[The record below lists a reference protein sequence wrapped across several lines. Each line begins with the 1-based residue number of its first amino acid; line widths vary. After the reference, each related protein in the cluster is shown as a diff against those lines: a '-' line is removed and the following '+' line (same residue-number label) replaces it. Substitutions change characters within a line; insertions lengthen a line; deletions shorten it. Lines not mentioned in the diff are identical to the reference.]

1 MPRRSL
7 TSELERILDSL
18 PKLGEEELELAM
30 ERIEALG
37 VELPEGPD
45 RRPGVTCPVT
55 QLPLVTT
62 CNLSGC
68 PYRIDNEWHRNCL
81 LDYMATQDGESLVAE
96 EIAFLYQ
103 ETLSKVQ
110 KTIETGMAAL
120 RKNSMESMGFEGD
133 FHREQPVDVK
143 ANLGEDDEFEVTRSS
158 LSPGFLRKTNEVLEA
173 AVESE
178 VVYRHPAIRLLGILD
193 SIIDEL

>member
-1 MPRRSL
+1 MPRRSVA
-7 TSELERILDSL
+7 SELERILDSL

-62 CNLSGC
+62 CNLSSC

>member
-1 MPRRSL
+1 MPRRSVV
-7 TSELERILDSL
+7 SELSRILDSL
-18 PKLGEEELELAM
+18 PKLGEEELEMAL
-30 ERIEALG
+30 ERLETLG
-37 VELPEGPD
+37 VELPEGPV
-45 RRPGVTCPVT
+45 RRPGIPCPVT
-55 QLPLVTT
+55 QLPIVTT

-68 PYRIDNEWHRNCL
+68 PYRIENEWHRNCL
-81 LDYMATQDGESLVAE
+81 MDYMAAQDGESLAVE

-103 ETLSKVQ
+103 ETPSKVQ
-110 KTIETGMAAL
+110 KIIETGMASL

-133 FHREQPVDVK
+133 FHREQLPEVK
-143 ANLGEDDEFEVTRSS
+143 ANLCEDDEFEVTHLT

-178 VVYRHPAIRLLGILD
+178 LVYRHPAIRLLGILD

>member
-1 MPRRSL
+1 MPRRSV

-18 PKLGEEELELAM
+18 PKLSAEELELAM

-37 VELPEGPD
+37 VEMPEGPD

-55 QLPLVTT
+55 QLSIVTT
-62 CNLSGC
+62 CKLSGC
-68 PYRIDNEWHRNCL
+68 PYSIDNEWYRNCL
-81 LDYMATQDGESLVAE
+81 MDYMATQDGESLAVE

-103 ETLSKVQ
+103 ETPSKVQ
-110 KTIETGMAAL
+110 KIIEKGMASL
-120 RKNSMESMGFEGD
+120 RKTSMESMGFEGD
-133 FHREQPVDVK
+133 FHRDKPPEVR
-143 ANLGEDDEFEVTRSS
+143 ANLGEDDEFKVTHSS

-173 AVESE
+173 AVKSE
-178 VVYRHPAIRLLGILD
+178 LVYRHPAIRLLGILD

>member
-1 MPRRSL
+1 MPRK
-7 TSELERILDSL
+7 TVVAELSQILDSL
-18 PKLGEEELELAM
+18 PKLSAEELELAM
-30 ERIEALG
+30 ERIDVLG

-45 RRPGVTCPVT
+45 RRPGIICPVT
-55 QLPLVTT
+55 QLPLVTA

-68 PYRIDNEWHRNCL
+68 PYSIDSEWHRNCL
-81 LDYMATQDGESLVAE
+81 MDYMATQDGESLAVE

-103 ETLSKVQ
+103 ETTSKVQ

-133 FHREQPVDVK
+133 FHREQPAEVK
-143 ANLGEDDEFEVTRSS
+143 ANLGEDDEFEVTYSS
-158 LSPGFLRKTNEVLEA
+158 LSPGFMKKTNEVLEA

-178 VVYRHPAIRLLGILD
+178 LVYKHPAIRLLGILD
-193 SIIDEL
+193 SIIEEL